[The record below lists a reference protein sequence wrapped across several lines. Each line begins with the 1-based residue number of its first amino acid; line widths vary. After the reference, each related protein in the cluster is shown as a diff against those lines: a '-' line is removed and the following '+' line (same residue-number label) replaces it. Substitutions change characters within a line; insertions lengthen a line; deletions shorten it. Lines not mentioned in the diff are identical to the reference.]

1 MRGWTIRASVALLA
15 VATLSAC
22 GDRRLAKLTLNLP
35 ADSVAI
41 AMKAEAPHRTL
52 SYLTAGR
59 QWEVRLYAKDAAATT
74 DSIAWRKLSPVVLTD
89 GKVVG
94 WGWGAWDKLAAKL
107 SIPMPP
113 K

>member
-1 MRGWTIRASVALLA
+1 MRGSMTRAGAALLT

-22 GDRRLAKLTLNLP
+22 GDQRLTKLALNMP

-41 AMKAEAPHRTL
+41 VMQADAPHRTL

-59 QWEVRLYAKDAAATT
+59 QWEVRLYSKEAAAST
-74 DSIAWRKLSPVVLTD
+74 DSIAWRTLSPVVLTD
-89 GKVVG
+89 GKVMA

-107 SIPMPP
+107 SIPVPA